1 MIKKLESTNWWSRI
15 RKHELMIKNRKHEL
29 MIKKKAR
36 IETENE
42 PKPEDYS
49 EVVNDPQVLQS
60 VLESL
65 PGVKWRKE
73 SS

>member
-1 MIKKLESTNWWSRI
+1 
-15 RKHELMIKNRKHEL
+15 MIKNRKHEL
-29 MIKKKAR
+29 MIKKKAG

-42 PKPEDYS
+42 PKSEDYS